1 YARMNPITKPIARA
15 IVKSGITSD
24 REDWLGEKFS
34 VNSKEFTDVRA
45 TFYGLGEWTEAQPSR
60 RRGGSARLC
69 PRHDKAS
76 FRSPS
81 GIVMM
86 LTHAG
91 ETKQAATLTSQPVE
105 VTDVTHSKRPTS
117 PSVSM
122 GPPGRPPLDQR
133 CNRPV
138 AGGAPCRTRATR
150 FRCR

>member
-1 YARMNPITKPIARA
+1 MNPIMNPIARA

-45 TFYGLGEWTEAQPSR
+45 TFYGLGEWTEAHPSR
-60 RRGGSARLC
+60 RRGGSARVC

-91 ETKQAATLTSQPVE
+91 ETKQAAVRFYIAAGYGRNMLMQARGGRSMTIPV
-105 VTDVTHSKRPTS
+105 P
-117 PSVSM
+117 
-122 GPPGRPPLDQR
+122 
-133 CNRPV
+133 
-138 AGGAPCRTRATR
+138 APE
-150 FRCR
+150 